1 MSRLLGDGI
10 KNILRIK
17 DRVSGDEIVLYY
29 RLPTTEER
37 VSYFTSIW
45 NREKGQIKENIG
57 AARIEGGKKILEGI
71 GENSFSQRIDGEIK
85 AISCDP
91 ESSNYQTEWKEWVLK
106 FAPDIIE
113 TLAREIFET
122 GVETESGQEESPIKK

>member
-1 MSRLLGDGI
+1 MARLLGDGI

-37 VSYFTSIW
+37 MAYFTGIW
-45 NREKGQIKENIG
+45 SREKGQLKENI
-57 AARIEGGKKILEGI
+57 ASSRIQWGEKILEGI
-71 GENSFSQRIDGEIK
+71 GEDSFSQKIDAEIK

-91 ESSNYQTEWKEWVLK
+91 ESPNYLPEWKEWVLR

-113 TLAREIFET
+113 MLAREIFEAIIEI
-122 GVETESGQEESPIKK
+122 VSVQEESIIKK